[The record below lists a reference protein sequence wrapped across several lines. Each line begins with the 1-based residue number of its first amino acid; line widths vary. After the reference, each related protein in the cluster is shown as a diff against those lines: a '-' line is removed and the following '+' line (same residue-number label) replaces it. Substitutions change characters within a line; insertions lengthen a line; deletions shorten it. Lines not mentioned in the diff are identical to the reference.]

1 MLTISAKCIFIFLIA
16 TTTTFLA
23 NPFVNRIGL
32 KLNIIDKPNHRKI
45 HEKAIVRFGG
55 VSILLGFITSLIIFF
70 ISFGSDYL
78 IQAEFLIFTKV
89 LCGAF
94 VFFIVGILDD
104 LFQISPFIRLFLQ
117 VITSL
122 LLVINGIGIFNLDIS
137 FINEKFYFELNSS
150 FAFLIT
156 TLWIVGVTN
165 SINWIDGLDGLS
177 SGFSIIFTI
186 AILMISIS
194 LGNLIFAFSAVAI
207 IGACTSFLFYNFRPA
222 KIMMGDSGSY
232 FLGYTLA
239 TFSIYYHSNSSI
251 NFNPFLSLLILLVPI
266 ADMTYVIAIRI
277 LNSRSPFF
285 PDRNHIHHRL
295 LDFGFDKDKTLLFI
309 YGLSIISISLAII
322 IFFSINLFINYM
334 IGCFLFFVFIKLMFY
349 KNRQIISKN

>member
-1 MLTISAKCIFIFLIA
+1 
-16 TTTTFLA
+16 
-23 NPFVNRIGL
+23 
-32 KLNIIDKPNHRKI
+32 
-45 HEKAIVRFGG
+45 
-55 VSILLGFITSLIIFF
+55 
-70 ISFGSDYL
+70 
-78 IQAEFLIFTKV
+78 
-89 LCGAF
+89 
-94 VFFIVGILDD
+94 
-104 LFQISPFIRLFLQ
+104 
-117 VITSL
+117 
-122 LLVINGIGIFNLDIS
+122 
-137 FINEKFYFELNSS
+137 
-150 FAFLIT
+150 
-156 TLWIVGVTN
+156 
-165 SINWIDGLDGLS
+165 
-177 SGFSIIFTI
+177 
-186 AILMISIS
+186 
-194 LGNLIFAFSAVAI
+194 
-207 IGACTSFLFYNFRPA
+207 
-222 KIMMGDSGSY
+222 MMGDSGSY